1 MEKQHNTFFNQTVEQ
16 VIATARSCVQIP
28 GNAQPD

>member
-1 MEKQHNTFFNQTVEQ
+1 MEKKHNTFNQTAEQ